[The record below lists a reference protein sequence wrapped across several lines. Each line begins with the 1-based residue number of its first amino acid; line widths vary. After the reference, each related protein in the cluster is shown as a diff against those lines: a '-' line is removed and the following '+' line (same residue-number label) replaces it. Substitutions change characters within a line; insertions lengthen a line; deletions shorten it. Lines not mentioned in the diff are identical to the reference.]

1 MFLTNASKHLR
12 FLRPRHSRWCC
23 WKTWLAL
30 FSGYSLQQGGHTVQ
44 RGYANEEKAGKPEK
58 QAWPRSLLTFHG
70 WVVWRLMSHT
80 WHKVPYAAKRR
91 SRIPMHPASV
101 WMMGPSCIY
110 GRTSRRQGEESRRE
124 RWKSNYFFF
133 FFFFFFPLSRCL
145 PSCVRQIRAGGK
157 KLRRTVL
164 RRATSWE
171 VSEYESQTFALA
183 RCQRH
188 SIHLSILDLSLSGRR
203 YWSYFV
209 SELLPAHTVWDLS
222 PSKKIYVQRKA
233 PFNVFNR
240 NESRCVTALR
250 NSCFG
255 SIPLHLFPWLFC
267 ALRARCIEGF
277 DV

>member
-1 MFLTNASKHLR
+1 
-12 FLRPRHSRWCC
+12 
-23 WKTWLAL
+23 
-30 FSGYSLQQGGHTVQ
+30 
-44 RGYANEEKAGKPEK
+44 
-58 QAWPRSLLTFHG
+58 
-70 WVVWRLMSHT
+70 MSHT

-145 PSCVRQIRAGGK
+145 PSCVRQIRAGGGKK

-188 SIHLSILDLSLSGRR
+188 SIHLSILDLSLSGGAIL
-203 YWSYFV
+203 V
-209 SELLPAHTVWDLS
+209 
-222 PSKKIYVQRKA
+222 
-233 PFNVFNR
+233 
-240 NESRCVTALR
+240 
-250 NSCFG
+250 
-255 SIPLHLFPWLFC
+255 LFC
-267 ALRARCIEGF
+267 ERAPSSTYRMRFVPIKKNLRSTESPL
-277 DV
+277 